1 MTAQKQMKAMAI
13 DHFGG
18 SDALHLTQLPVPEPK
33 ADEVQIKIAYT
44 AVNPVDWKI
53 REGLLKSR
61 MPFEFPLVPGWDA
74 AGTISKVGDNVKAFK
89 VGDEVYAYCRKD
101 KIKEGT
107 YAEFICCPAEGVS
120 LKPKN
125 INFAEAAS
133 IPLAG
138 LTAWQALFDVAK
150 LTSGQICLIHA
161 GAGGVGSLAIQ
172 FAKNK
177 GAKVITT
184 SSTINVDYVKKLGA
198 DIVIDYKKENFVDRL
213 KKEFPQGIDVVFD
226 LLGGQTWKDSSLVLK
241 ANGCLVSLIVPTP
254 DEQAKTH
261 KIRFEYLFVKPNGKE
276 LSEIAAL
283 IEKGKVKVPA
293 IEEMTLSE
301 AASAM
306 EKNKSGHTRG
316 KIVLKVQ

>member
-1 MTAQKQMKAMAI
+1 MTKSMKAMAI

-18 SDALHLTQLPVPEPK
+18 AEALHLTQLPIPEPK
-33 ADEVQIKIAYT
+33 ADEVQIQIAYT

-74 AGTISKVGDNVKAFK
+74 AGTLSKVGKNVTVFK
-89 VGDEVYAYCRKD
+89 EGDEVYAYCRKD
-101 KIKEGT
+101 KIKDGT
-107 YAEFICCPAEGVS
+107 YAEFICCSADAVS

-150 LTSGQICLIHA
+150 LQPNQTCLIHA
-161 GAGGVGSLAIQ
+161 GSGGVGSLAIQ

-184 SSTINVDYVKKLGA
+184 ASTINIDYVKKLGA

-226 LLGGQTWKDSSLVLK
+226 LLGGQVWKDSCLVLK
-241 ANGCLVSLIVPTP
+241 PDGCLVSLIVPTP
-254 DEQAKTH
+254 DEQAKAH
-261 KIRFEYLFVKPNGKE
+261 KIRFEYMFVKPSGKE

-293 IEEMTLSE
+293 IEEMQLTD

-306 EKNKSGHTRG
+306 EKNQSGHTRG